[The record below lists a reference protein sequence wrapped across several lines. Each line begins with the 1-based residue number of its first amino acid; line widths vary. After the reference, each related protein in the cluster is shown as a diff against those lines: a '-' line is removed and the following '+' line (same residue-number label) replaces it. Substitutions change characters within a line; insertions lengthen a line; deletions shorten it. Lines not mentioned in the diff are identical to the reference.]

1 MTSALQMNNIRYTTQ
16 EFGQDVTELKDVL
29 KAKVASKYVK
39 VMEKDGHKEYKPM
52 GLWDRF
58 VADLQN
64 RLAART
70 NGRLF
75 SPVVIEQADQ
85 IATAIKQRMVTN
97 YTNFANNV
105 LKEIPA
111 APLPIGEAPVK
122 VNNPFRFKDSA
133 QDPNRDFDA
142 KSQEYNQKIE
152 KVKTLLSNI
161 HEVHAIAKE
170 IQTITI
176 EPTAKNS
183 IDDLDKT
190 IDAKETQL
198 RIQIQMSG
206 IPREVGKIL
215 FPDDPLYR

>member
-1 MTSALQMNNIRYTTQ
+1 MTSALQMNSVKYTTQ
-16 EFGQDVTELKDVL
+16 EFVQDREELKHIL
-29 KAKVASKYVK
+29 QAKVASKYVR

-85 IATAIKQRMVTN
+85 IATAIKQRIVTN
-97 YTNFANNV
+97 YTNFATKV
-105 LKEIPA
+105 LNEIPT
-111 APLPIGEAPVK
+111 APIPIGAAPVK
-122 VNNPFRFKDSA
+122 VNNPFKFRDPA
-133 QDPNRDFDA
+133 EDPNRDFDA
-142 KSQEYNQKIE
+142 KSNEYSQKIE

-170 IQTITI
+170 IQSITI
-176 EPTAKNS
+176 DPTAHSS
-183 IDDLDKT
+183 IDDLDKK
-190 IDAKETQL
+190 IDARETQL
-198 RIQIQMSG
+198 RLQLQMGG
-206 IPREVGKIL
+206 ISREVGKEL
-215 FPDDPLYR
+215 FPDDPLYK